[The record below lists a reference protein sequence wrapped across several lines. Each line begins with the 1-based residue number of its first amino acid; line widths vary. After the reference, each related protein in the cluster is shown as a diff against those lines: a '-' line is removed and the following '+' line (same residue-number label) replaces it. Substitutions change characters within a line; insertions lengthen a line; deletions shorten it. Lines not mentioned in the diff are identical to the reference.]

1 MSSRWDA
8 SRYSREVAAPHDP
21 PDEVLVERTLNGD
34 KEAFGILAER
44 YFRML
49 SVLAYQKTGHRSD
62 AEDIVQEAFVRAF
75 RALASLR
82 EGRKFASW
90 IYNITLKLCIDWGRR
105 RERRDDPVLLD
116 EAAMSASR
124 SGRLSRVQEPVGA
137 ELEMVEEHARVIDT
151 VGRLPD
157 KYRVVMTLRYVEKM
171 SYKEIAQHLGEPT
184 GTIANR
190 LHRAMKMVQDKLG
203 TPESAS

>member
-1 MSSRWDA
+1 M
-8 SRYSREVAAPHDP
+8 AAQHDP

-34 KEAFGILAER
+34 KEAFGLLAER
-44 YFRML
+44 YFRMI

-75 RALASLR
+75 RALPSLR

-105 RERRDDPVLLD
+105 RERRDDTILLD
-116 EAAMSASR
+116 EQAMSASR

-151 VGRLPD
+151 VGSLPD

-171 SYKEIAQHLGEPT
+171 SYKEIA
-184 GTIANR
+184 
-190 LHRAMKMVQDKLG
+190 
-203 TPESAS
+203 